1 MSFIGNILIF
11 GLQVYFYI
19 IIVSVILSWLIA
31 FDVVNTRNEKARNLI
46 RLLDKATEPVYRPLR
61 KIIPVI
67 GGIDLTP
74 IVVIFGIYVLQRL
87 VARLFLMPFGI

>member
-1 MSFIGNILIF
+1 MMSFIGNILLF
-11 GLQVYFYI
+11 GLNVYFFI

-31 FDVVNTRNEKARNLI
+31 FEVINTRNEKARNLI
-46 RLLDKATEPVYRPLR
+46 RLLEKATEPVYRPLR

-74 IVVIFGIYVLQRL
+74 IVVIFGIWILQRL
-87 VARLFLMPFGI
+87 VVRLFMMPF